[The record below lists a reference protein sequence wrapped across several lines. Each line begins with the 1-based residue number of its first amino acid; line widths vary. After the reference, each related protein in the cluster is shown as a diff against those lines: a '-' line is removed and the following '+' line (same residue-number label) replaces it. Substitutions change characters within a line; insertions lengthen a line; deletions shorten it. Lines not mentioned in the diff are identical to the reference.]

1 MNIKIKE
8 LKSFKK
14 ILVTG
19 PQRSGTTIA
28 AHIIAKELGYKYYDE
43 RNVGVRSLS
52 LLFEKLLS
60 PEPAVIQG
68 PCFCSLVQWIDSPDT
83 AVVIM
88 KRDVEEIRASEAR
101 INWPEEKREL
111 QNYYRDEGVISAMRY
126 ENWEKYQK
134 PNMRVPY
141 FELEY
146 SSLADHPMWLE
157 KEARKNFRRE
167 ITAEQTS
174 AKDKTEEA

>member
-1 MNIKIKE
+1 MQIKD
-8 LKSFKK
+8 LTPFKK

-43 RNVGVRSLS
+43 RDVGVRSIS
-52 LLFEKLLS
+52 LLIQRLLTD
-60 PEPAVIQG
+60 EPAVIQG
-68 PCFCSLVQWIDSPDT
+68 PCFCSVVQWIDTPDT
-83 AVVIM
+83 AVVLM
-88 KRDVEEIRASEAR
+88 VRDIDEIRASEAR
-101 INWPEEKREL
+101 INWPEEKKEL
-111 QNYYRDEGVISAMRY
+111 QNYFRDEGIISITRY

-146 SSLADHPMWLE
+146 SSLKEHPMWIE
-157 KEARKNFRRE
+157 KENRKNFRRE
-167 ITAEQTS
+167 FTLEQTKALDTDS
-174 AKDKTEEA
+174 